1 MASLSEM
8 NVEENMA
15 MKFRTIKRHFG
26 EGIKNTVRNGWMT
39 VASVGAVTT
48 TLILVG
54 VFLVIML
61 NINHIADG
69 LEEDVEIKA
78 LVDFTAEQAD
88 IDNLE
93 QNIVSIDGIESVK
106 FLTKDEE
113 LQNLMESMGEQ
124 GEAWS
129 LYEQD
134 NPLNDAFI
142 IKAVNPHTTGDIAQK
157 IEKFDHIYRVN
168 YGQDYV
174 ETLFTFNQYVRN
186 IGIILIAAL
195 VFTAIFLISN
205 TIKITILAREKEIG
219 IMKLVGATNSFIRWP
234 FFVEGM
240 LLGVLGSLI
249 PIAIVLTGYY
259 FLTQNVEMMQRFSF
273 VQLLPFYP
281 FALEIAGILIGIGVV
296 IGIWGS
302 LMSVRK
308 FLRV

>member
-1 MASLSEM
+1 
-8 NVEENMA
+8 
-15 MKFRTIKRHFG
+15 MKFRTLKRHFK
-26 EGIKNTVRNGWMT
+26 EGIKNTLRNGWMT

-48 TLILVG
+48 TLILVS
-54 VFLVIML
+54 VFLVVML

-69 LEEDVEIKA
+69 LENDVEIKV
-78 LVDFTAEQAD
+78 LIDFTAEQAD
-88 IDNLE
+88 KDNLE
-93 QNIVSIDGIESVK
+93 QEIRGLQGIDSIEYS
-106 FLTKDEE
+106 TKEEE
-113 LQNLMESMGEQ
+113 LKKLMESMGEQ
-124 GEAWS
+124 GGDWA

-142 IKAVNPHTTGDIAQK
+142 IKAENPHDTGSIAAE
-157 IEKFDHIYRVN
+157 IEQMDHIYRVN

-174 ETLFTFNQYVRN
+174 DILFTFNQYVRN
-186 IGIILIAAL
+186 IGMVLIAAL

-240 LLGVLGSLI
+240 LLGVLGSLL
-249 PIAIVLTGYY
+249 PIIIVLTGYY
-259 FLTQNVEMMQRFSF
+259 FLTQNVEMLQRFSF

-281 FALEIAGILIGIGVV
+281 FAFQIAGLIIGIGVV
-296 IGIWGS
+296 IGVWGS